1 MNARARVD
9 ALSQRPDG
17 KNKASIM
24 IHKGADEALLGAL
37 IGTVDE
43 IVERLYQLKEGGINY
58 ILLVDAGGGIEGL
71 RKFAKDIEPQ
81 IN

>member
-1 MNARARVD
+1 M
-9 ALSQRPDG
+9 
-17 KNKASIM
+17 
-24 IHKGADEALLGAL
+24 LGAL

-43 IVERLYQLKEGGINY
+43 IVERLHQLKDGGISY

-71 RKFAKDIEPQ
+71 RKFVKDIEPQ

>member
-1 MNARARVD
+1 
-9 ALSQRPDG
+9 LQ
-17 KNKASIM
+17 
-24 IHKGADEALLGAL
+24 GAL

-81 IN
+81 INQTKF